1 MNPNP
6 SDTRR
11 SGAASTTR
19 AGDTIVIAPFP
30 FLCFSL
36 PLSIPLFLVLSA
48 GVAISG
54 RFTHYTPVT
63 VMYFYDLTTTP
74 PFSRLYPIMSHRS
87 SNIPF
92 GTINNPRGARRVCVG
107 LWRSVLCTLPLH
119 RTLAHSEA
127 AGIPMMGCGDESDS
141 ALVAQFFRFP
151 LCTYE
156 HNAKKKRL
164 SVE

>member
-19 AGDTIVIAPFP
+19 AGDTIVIAPFLFFISP
-30 FLCFSL
+30 FPFPSPSFLFFLPGSL
-36 PLSIPLFLVLSA
+36 YQAALHIIRQYPSCTFTILRQRHLFLVSIPSCHTGALIYHSEPST
-48 GVAISG
+48 IL
-54 RFTHYTPVT
+54 PV
-63 VMYFYDLTTTP
+63 
-74 PFSRLYPIMSHRS
+74 
-87 SNIPF
+87 
-92 GTINNPRGARRVCVG
+92 RGVCV
-107 LWRSVLCTLPLH
+107 WPVAERPRYSFFH
-119 RTLAHSEA
+119 KALAHSEA
-127 AGIPMMGCGDESDS
+127 ASIPMMGCGDESDS